1 MKKLLALLPLCV
13 CLYVNAQTSF
23 NYNSDFKTILA
34 KTRDTANELSYNRL
48 LKRFNKNDTTLSN
61 FEVLAL
67 MIGFT
72 DKEDYKPYA
81 DLETER
87 EIYNLNGDGKFE
99 KALAKADSFLSTH
112 PLSVK
117 TLFEKSYA
125 FHELNNQDSAAAYI
139 IRGRRI
145 FRAMHFS
152 GDGKTTDTPIFAL
165 GPADGQDYIY
175 KFVGAT
181 IGTMGSGRDKSGN
194 FLDML
199 EAEYKDGKTVTFYFM
214 IQHATEKMFKE

>member
-1 MKKLLALLPLCV
+1 MKKFLPLLPLCI

-34 KTRDTANELSYNRL
+34 KTRDTANELSYTRL

-81 DLETER
+81 DLDKER
-87 EIYNLNGDGKFE
+87 AIYNLNDEGKFE
-99 KALAKADSFLSTH
+99 QALAKADSFLSTH

-117 TLFEKSYA
+117 VLYEKSYA
-125 FHELNNQDSAAAYI
+125 FHKLNKQDSAAVYML
-139 IRGRRI
+139 RGIRI
-145 FRAMHFS
+145 FRAMRYS
-152 GDGKTTDTPIFAL
+152 GDGKTTDTPMFAL
-165 GPADGQDYIY
+165 GPADGQDFIH
-175 KFVGAT
+175 KAVGAS
-181 IGTMGSGRDKSGN
+181 IGTMGSSRDKSGN

-199 EAEYKDGKTVTFYFM
+199 EAKNKDGKTVMLYFI

>member
-34 KTRDTANELSYNRL
+34 KTRDTASEFSYTRL

-81 DLETER
+81 DLATER
-87 EIYNLNGDGKFE
+87 EIYSLNGDGKFE
-99 KALAKADSFLSTH
+99 QALAKADSFLSTH

-125 FHELNNQDSAAAYI
+125 FHELNKQDSAADYML
-139 IRGRRI
+139 RGRRI
-145 FRAMHFS
+145 FRAMRFS

-165 GPADGQDYIY
+165 GPADGQDFIY
-175 KFVGAT
+175 KVVGAD
-181 IGTMGSGRDKSGN
+181 IGTMGSSRDKSGN

-199 EAEYKDGKTVTFYFM
+199 EANYKDGKTVMFYFI

>member
-1 MKKLLALLPLCV
+1 LKKLLTLLPLCI
-13 CLYVNAQTSF
+13 CLYANAQTSF

-34 KTRDTANELSYNRL
+34 KTRDTASELSYTRL

-72 DKEDYKPYA
+72 DKEEYKPYA
-81 DLETER
+81 DLETTTA
-87 EIYNLNGDGKFE
+87 IYSLNDNGKFE
-99 KALAKADSFLSTH
+99 QAMAKADSFLSTH

-117 TLFEKSYA
+117 ALYEKSYA
-125 FHELNNQDSAAAYI
+125 FHKLNNQDSAAVYL
-139 IRGRRI
+139 IRGIRI
-145 FRAMHFS
+145 FKAMRYS
-152 GDGKTTDTPIFAL
+152 GDGKTVDTPMFAL
-165 GPADGQDYIY
+165 GPTDGQDFIH
-175 KFVGAT
+175 KALGAS
-181 IGTMGSGRDKSGN
+181 IGTMGSSRDKAGN

-199 EAEYKDGKTVTFYFM
+199 EAEYKDGKTAMFYFI